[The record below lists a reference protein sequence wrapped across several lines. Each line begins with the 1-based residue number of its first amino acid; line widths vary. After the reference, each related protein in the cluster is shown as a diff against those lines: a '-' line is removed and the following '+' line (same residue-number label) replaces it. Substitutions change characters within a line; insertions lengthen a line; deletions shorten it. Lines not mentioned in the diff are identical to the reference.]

1 MRAVVA
7 RELGPPE
14 TFQIEDVAA
23 KRPAPGQ
30 VRVAIHYAGVSFVDV
45 LSSRG
50 AYQVKPSTP
59 YTPGSE
65 FSGVVLEVGEGVTGF
80 APGDRV
86 LGSNSGGVFAEEIV
100 CAASSLIGAP
110 AGADMAEAAVLRT
123 SYLTVV
129 YALRNRAQVKPGET
143 VLVLGAGGGVGIA
156 AVEVA
161 KAYGAVVIGSA
172 STEDKRRL
180 ALARGAAHVVDS
192 QAADWR
198 DQIKA
203 LTDGK
208 GVDVVVDPLGDAQT
222 ERAFRA
228 LNWNGRHLVIGFAAG
243 EIPRLPTNLA
253 LLKGAALLGVDL
265 RQFAAR
271 EPEAYK
277 AASQEVLD
285 LFASGVLHPP
295 IARAYPLEDFVAAMQ
310 AAAAGKAAGRI
321 VLKMPAAVQL

>member
-14 TFQIEDVAA
+14 TFRIEDIAA
-23 KRPAPGQ
+23 KPLAPGQ

-45 LSSRG
+45 LSARG
-50 AYQVKPSTP
+50 AYQVKPQTP

-65 FSGVVLEVGEGVTGF
+65 FSGVVLEVGEGVTEF

-86 LGSNSGGVFAEEIV
+86 FGSNSGGVFAEEIV
-100 CAASSLIGAP
+100 CAATSLVTVP

-129 YALRNRAQVKPGET
+129 YALRNRAQVRAGET

-228 LNWNGRHLVIGFAAG
+228 LSWNGRHLVIGFAAG

-277 AASQEVLD
+277 IASQEVLD
-285 LFASGVLHPP
+285 LFASGAVHPP
-295 IARAYPLEDFVAAMQ
+295 IAHACPLEEFVAAMQ

-321 VLKMPAAVQL
+321 VLKMPAA